1 MEGKPS
7 IFRKEALDYYQLH
20 RRHEGDVLRVA
31 PRWTR
36 WAYPLLMGLVALV
49 LVFSAVGSVS
59 EYATG
64 PALIRVE
71 RRVRLTAPET
81 AVVTSVA
88 VRPGQ
93 HVAPGQVL
101 MSLQP
106 EAELR
111 ELTRL
116 QREVDLQR
124 LRTLEAPSDWA
135 ARQTLRRA
143 HDELDQ
149 ALARAEA
156 RVIRAPVAGVVG
168 ASLGQPGQVVAGDGP
183 LATLVE
189 EGAQVSLLAF
199 LPAHYRPLLRPG
211 LNLRVTL
218 EGFHHEAQEVAIESV
233 GDEALGPEELQ
244 RLLGPGLAGAVG
256 ASGPLVV
263 VRARLPSRTFS
274 DRGHARDYVDGMPAR
289 VKAAVRSEPILATL
303 VPGLKG
309 LLSHDG

>member
-36 WAYPLLMGLVALV
+36 WSYPLLMALVAVV
-49 LVFSAVGSVS
+49 LVFCSLGSVS
-59 EYATG
+59 EYAAG

-81 AVVTSVA
+81 SVVTSVA

-93 HVAPGQVL
+93 HVTPGQVL

-124 LRTLEAPSDWA
+124 LRALETPLDWA

-143 HDELDQ
+143 HDALDT
-149 ALARAEA
+149 ALAHAEA
-156 RVIRAPVAGVVG
+156 RVVRAPVAGVV
-168 ASLGQPGQVVAGDGP
+168 APSLGSVGQVVAADSP
-183 LATLVE
+183 IASLVE
-189 EGAQVSLLAF
+189 EDAQARLLAF

-211 LNLRVTL
+211 LHLRVTL
-218 EGFHHEAQEVAIESV
+218 QGFHHEVQEVAIESV
-233 GDEALGPEELQ
+233 DDEVLGPEELQ
-244 RLLGPGLAGAVG
+244 RLLGAGA
-256 ASGPLVV
+256 APEPRLI
-263 VRARLPSRTFS
+263 VRARLPSRTFN
-274 DRGHARDYVDGMPAR
+274 DRGHAREYVDGMPAS
-289 VKAAVRSEPILATL
+289 VKAAVRSEPILLTL

-309 LLSHDG
+309 LLPHDG